1 VFVQIWKP
9 PDEWSYALLL
19 GLFLGDGCLSQMP
32 RTWTM
37 RISMDAA
44 YPDLIEQAVM
54 ATQLVA
60 INSRVTT
67 RNVTGSE
74 CVVVG
79 CCWKGW
85 PDAIPQHGPGHKHT
99 RPIVLAPWQQ
109 EIVDRHPWPFLR
121 GLLHS
126 DGCRTINR
134 FSTKLPSGRVANHEY
149 PRWFFSNLS
158 DDIRELFCR
167 TCEAVGVRWT
177 QSNPRN
183 ISVSHRDSVAKLDE
197 FVGLKA

>member
-1 VFVQIWKP
+1 
-9 PDEWSYALLL
+9 
-19 GLFLGDGCLSQMP
+19 
-32 RTWTM
+32 M
-37 RISMDAA
+37 RISMDAG
-44 YPDLIEQAVM
+44 YPGLIEEAVM

-60 INSRVTT
+60 LNSRVTT
-67 RNVTGSE
+67 RKIRDSE

-79 CCWKGW
+79 CSWKGW

-99 RPIVLAPWQQ
+99 RPIRLEEWQQ
-109 EIVDRHPWPFLR
+109 DIVDAYPWEFLR

-126 DGCRTINR
+126 DGCRTTNR
-134 FSTKLPSGRVANHEY
+134 FTTTLPSGRVANYEY

-183 ISVSHRDSVAKLDE
+183 ISVAHRDSVALLDE
-197 FVGLKA
+197 FVGLKF